1 MLEKLALQKKYITNA
16 QCSQALDACKGADN
30 LDLALKEY
38 FEKEKILSEKQIKIL
53 LATYSAFKT
62 IQKNQVFGNCAVK
75 LGLVDK
81 ALFQEDMDRQKAQ
94 IAENKQPRFIGKVWQ
109 ENQTITPKQY
119 QEVIRHLQKGAGSP
133 APSNPD
139 LADQDLGELSAR
151 NQEEQEGQDHTMTRE
166 LDCGVILEI
175 DAAGMMAFIKKNS
188 KFKDTIPSSKII
200 EQLQELGI
208 CYGIVERFEIEDFID
223 STGYRSTPFRVAR
236 GTDPVPGKDA
246 RIEYFFETDHLKAGG
261 IDEDGNMDFMDR
273 GPIPWVK
280 KGALLAKKYPMIES
294 CDGKN
299 IFNQEIPVPPAVD
312 RPLQFHAGAM
322 LSPDGLELYSEID
335 GCPTLDQ
342 TGKVHVSL
350 AFTAPNDIDF
360 QTGHIDFHGDIVI
373 KGTLKAGFK
382 AMGHVVRAGVV
393 DGGKI
398 EASGDVTVL
407 NGMIG
412 GTVYSRGNVSVK
424 FIQNSVIFCLGNLT
438 VDKEILDS
446 RIVTSGAV
454 FIQNGEIISSNITCN
469 KGLFTRHLGTEKSVA
484 NVITLGVDAFTTRE
498 LKQIQNK
505 IDHGME
511 PGQEQIREK
520 IDVLYQDVVKTT
532 QGTLRLVH
540 EIDRAR
546 HNSFLMSKKDDD
558 EPNATKSQIQANKRL
573 LIRLDKEFNRLLDR
587 MEKKKGRIEELKKEG
602 IELVST
608 LELLKCE
615 KENFSRWQQRNPG
628 QPQAFVTGQ
637 VIPGTIING
646 PDISKEITE
655 VKSNVKIMQT
665 LVTEGGETSLGID
678 ILDNIERT

>member
-30 LDLALKEY
+30 LDLALKDY
-38 FEKEKILSEKQIKIL
+38 FEKENILSEKQIKIL

-75 LGLVDK
+75 LGLVNQE
-81 ALFQEDMDRQKAQ
+81 LFQEEMDRQKAK

-109 ENQTITPKQY
+109 EDQTITPEQY
-119 QEVIRHLQKGAGSP
+119 QEIIRHLQKETGSP
-133 APSNPD
+133 APSKPA
-139 LADQDLGELSAR
+139 LADKDLEELSAR
-151 NQEEQEGQDHTMTRE
+151 NQEDQEDQDHTMTRE

-175 DAAGMMAFIKKNS
+175 DATGMMAFIKKTS

-208 CYGIVERFEIEDFID
+208 CYGIAESFEIEDFID
-223 STGYRSTPFRVAR
+223 STGFKNTPFRVAR

-280 KGALLAKKYPMIES
+280 KGTLLAKKYPMIES
-294 CDGKN
+294 CDGRN

-312 RPLQFHAGAM
+312 CSLKFHAGAM
-322 LSPDGLELYSEID
+322 LSPDGLELHSEIN

-342 TGKVHVSL
+342 AGKVHVSL

-360 QTGHIDFHGDIVI
+360 QTGHIDYHGDIVI

-393 DGGKI
+393 DGGEI

-424 FIQNSVIFCLGNLT
+424 FIQNSTIFCLGNLT

-454 FIQNGEIISSNITCN
+454 FIQNGEIISSTISCN

-498 LKQIQNK
+498 LKQIQSK

-511 PGQEQIREK
+511 RQEQIREK

-546 HNSFLMSKKDDD
+546 HDSFLMSKQDDD
-558 EPNATKSQIQANKRL
+558 EPSATKSQIQTNKRL
-573 LIRLDKEFNRLLDR
+573 LIRLDKEFNGLLDR

-602 IELVST
+602 VELANT

-615 KENFSRWQQRNPG
+615 QENFSRWQQRNPG

-646 PDISKEITE
+646 PDISKEIME
-655 VKSNVKIMQT
+655 VRSNVKIMQT
-665 LVTEGGETSLGID
+665 LVTDGRETSLGID